1 MSELL
6 PGEAAPRLIQNPGR
20 VPRAALDRVDHLIAI
35 LPARPQARHWQELPD
50 GERLKAAAR
59 RVGADSIVQGR
70 LANSRATGISV
81 VQLNKAARQPFG
93 LLQLAGGLVAQAL
106 KDQPKNL
113 GLLLPGADRD
123 EAKRL
128 AEAVLL
134 ATHAQSFRMPRFTG
148 KTGDRK
154 PLKRLRLLGLPE
166 RMDLSAADVAARAQN
181 LARWLTA
188 LPSNKLDLPGYRG
201 LIDALAAEHGWEQ
214 EFFDEKQLEK
224 LGAGAFLAV
233 SRGNAERDA
242 GILRIRYR
250 PDQSSKQGPAVALVG
265 KGILFDTG
273 GNNLKTHKSMLDM
286 HEDMAGSAVALATL
300 VALSELEYP
309 QPVDC
314 WLAITENRIGARACK
329 PRDVVSA
336 CNGTTI
342 EIIHTD
348 AEGRMVLADTLALA
362 GREKPRLIMD
372 YATLTGACVYA
383 LTERYSGVF
392 TNREPLEQLLI
403 EAGRE
408 SGERVWPFPMDA
420 DYDDALKSKRADV
433 LQCSTEG
440 SGDHI
445 LAARF
450 LQRFVPAESAWI
462 HTDLS
467 AASRSAG
474 LGQVPGGATGF
485 GVRLSLEILQARSEA
500 LEHCLEMQ

>member
-1 MSELL
+1 MPELL
-6 PGEAAPRLIQNPGR
+6 PGDTPPRLIQTPGR
-20 VPRAALDRVDHLIAI
+20 VPRAALDRVDHVMVI
-35 LPARPQARHWQELPD
+35 LPSRPQAAHWREVPD
-50 GERLKAAAR
+50 GQRLKAAAR
-59 RVGADSIVQGR
+59 RAGSEAIVQGR
-70 LANSRATGISV
+70 LANARATGVSV
-81 VQLNKAARQPFG
+81 LQLKESAAQPFG
-93 LLQLAGGLVAQAL
+93 LLQQTGSLVAQAL

-113 GLLLPGADRD
+113 GLMLPGADSAD
-123 EAKRL
+123 ALRL

-134 ATHAQSFRMPRFTG
+134 ATHAQCFRMPRFAA
-148 KTGDRK
+148 KPDKRK

-166 RMDLSAADVAARAQN
+166 RLDLGAADVAARAQN

-188 LPSNKLDLPGYRG
+188 LPSNKLDVAGYRG
-201 LIDALAAEHGWEQ
+201 LIDKLAAEHGWKQ
-214 EFFDEKQLEK
+214 EFLDEKRLKK

-233 SRGNAERDA
+233 SKGNAERDA
-242 GILRIRYR
+242 GIVRIRYR
-250 PDQSSKQGPAVALVG
+250 PDPETSQGPVVALVG

-273 GNNLKTHKSMLDM
+273 GNNLKPHKSMLDM

-300 VALSELEYP
+300 VALSELNYP

-314 WLAITENRIGARACK
+314 WLAITENRIGERAYK
-329 PRDVVSA
+329 PRDVITA

-362 GREKPRLIMD
+362 GREKPNLIMD

-392 TNREPLEQLLI
+392 TNREPLAQLLI
-403 EAGRE
+403 DAGRD

-420 DYDDALKSKRADV
+420 DYDDSLKSKRADL

-450 LQRFVPAESAWI
+450 LKRFVPEDCAWI

-467 AASRSAG
+467 AASRSGG

-485 GVRLSLEILQARSEA
+485 GVRLSLEILRSQSESLEA
-500 LEHCLEMQ
+500 CLESQ